1 MQSGSTSEM
10 IFGVAELV
18 SYISRFSTLYPG
30 DIITSGTPA
39 GVGLSRKPSPLF
51 LKAGD
56 SVSLGIDGLGEQS
69 QTVIAFDQR
78 SDNKL

>member
-1 MQSGSTSEM
+1 M

-39 GVGLSRKPSPLF
+39 GVGLSQKPSPRF

-56 SVSLGIDGLGEQS
+56 SVSPGISGLGEQS
-69 QTVIAFDQR
+69 QPVLDFQQTVC
-78 SDNKL
+78 